1 MVKINKIMCAVDFSE
16 ISPKVASYAELLART
31 FKASL
36 WVVYANPG
44 LTEYVSYHVPSTP
57 IDKLEKIVAEI
68 SAQAEKDM
76 DVFVRE
82 NFSNIKVRSKI
93 LSGFAPDQIL
103 KFARDEDIDLIVM
116 GTHGRR
122 GINKVLFGSVA
133 DRVVKTAPIPVMT
146 IRP

>member
-1 MVKINKIMCAVDFSE
+1 
-16 ISPKVASYAELLART
+16 
-31 FKASL
+31 
-36 WVVYANPG
+36 VVYATPG

-68 SAQAEKDM
+68 SAQAEQDM

-82 NFSNIKVRSKI
+82 NFSNNKVKGKV

-103 KFARDEDIDLIVM
+103 KFASDEDIDLIVM